1 MKECSVMYEI
11 KHVTLQR
18 GKQTKKRYVIEF
30 TDPEQSI
37 LGEFLMVDV
46 PLFSGEILDEI
57 TAVLRG
63 DRRWIKG
70 SGNRS
75 SWDIDRHVAV
85 ISDVFIETGDDIP
98 TMPTCTIQTEQLY
111 DLVEMWLRKIGKNG

>member
-1 MKECSVMYEI
+1 MYEI

-46 PLFSGEILDEI
+46 PLFSGEISDEI

-70 SGNRS
+70 SGNRC
-75 SWDIDRHVAV
+75 SWDIDRHVSV